1 MITHDLWDIWNFVS
15 NYYLHTKWIITWLA
29 FRNPVEHPG
38 VFAET
43 VVLELKGWFHI
54 FGMCQGRFT
63 HYIGDGE
70 PSHLENR
77 ESENKWVYIYTL
89 IRMVDGWWPSS
100 MNAMGPGSWRI
111 STEAKEALIA
121 ATPHEIAQLFQREV
135 LFCFFTTGTKKGM
148 ATPRYQRF
156 FAAFY
161 HVFVFWPV
169 KYQGNGL
176 RTYLSLCLY
185 IYLIYIDLI

>member
-77 ESENKWVYIYTL
+77 ESENKWVYIYIPL
-89 IRMVDGWWPSS
+89 LGWWTVDDHPPWMLWGPVHEESPPRPKRPWLLQLLMRLLSS
-100 MNAMGPGSWRI
+100 FNVR
-111 STEAKEALIA
+111 
-121 ATPHEIAQLFQREV
+121 
-135 LFCFFTTGTKKGM
+135 FCFVFLLQEPKKAWQLQDTNVFLLLFTMYLFFDQLNTK
-148 ATPRYQRF
+148 ATD
-156 FAAFY
+156 
-161 HVFVFWPV
+161 W
-169 KYQGNGL
+169 GL
-176 RTYLSLCLY
+176 ICLCVY
-185 IYLIYIDLI
+185 IFI

>member
-1 MITHDLWDIWNFVS
+1 MTCGTYEILSAITIYIPSGLLHGWRSEIPSNTRGCSQKPSYWNWKVDFTSSVYARGDS
-15 NYYLHTKWIITWLA
+15 LTILGMGNHPTWKIG
-29 FRNPVEHPG
+29 NPKING
-38 VFAET
+38 
-43 VVLELKGWFHI
+43 
-54 FGMCQGRFT
+54 
-63 HYIGDGE
+63 
-70 PSHLENR
+70 
-77 ESENKWVYIYTL
+77 YIYTL

-135 LFCFFTTGTKKGM
+135 LFCFFSTGTKKGM

-185 IYLIYIDLI
+185 IYLMYIDLI